1 VGFSELTGGDNDR
14 KSSVVA
20 KWLAICCSVFVIY
33 TMATLSMQELQLLA
47 LFLAFSLAVAFV
59 HYPLNPK
66 RPDFLPFVVLDLILA
81 AFSFSFAIYIYFDYW
96 EFIFRVG
103 SPTPWD
109 LFFGIVC
116 IVLILEAT
124 RRVVGLPLLIIA
136 FAFLAYCF
144 FGQFLPPPL
153 SHKGYGV
160 ERIATTLFMSVNGIF
175 GVPLKVMTNFIY
187 LFIAFGAVFE
197 TCRGTE
203 FFIDLASAVFGKHR
217 GGPAKV
223 AVAVSAM
230 MGTVSGS
237 AVANTVTT
245 GTLTIPLMKR
255 IGFEPRVAGAVEA
268 TASTG
273 GQLMPPVM
281 GAAAFIMAE
290 YLGIAYID
298 VCKAAVI
305 PAVLY
310 FLAIYSVVH
319 FYSLK
324 IGIKGLA
331 VAEIPSIK
339 AVLRDKWMFIVPLIT
354 LIVILIYGYSP
365 RIAVLYAMLSTVI
378 MSFFRKQSRMTP
390 ARILDALAKTGYNSV
405 LVVCACATAGV
416 VIGVVLLTGMGAKI
430 TALVISL
437 SAGSLILA
445 LPIVMLASLLFGMGL
460 PTVVCYVLLASTV
473 APSLIDM
480 GVSPLGAHLYIF
492 YFGMLCMVTPPVSF
506 AAYAGAAIANADPMK
521 TGWTAWTF
529 ALAGFLLPYM
539 FVYNNALLLVGSV
552 FEISFAILTAVI
564 GVICLGIGVIG
575 YFIEKTHIL
584 ERLIFFAAAF
594 LLIKTGL
601 ITDIAGLIC
610 VLAVVFLQ
618 LKKRKKNVRPE
629 GLAQKDQMV
638 YRTDSS
644 E

>member
-1 VGFSELTGGDNDR
+1 MTEKKAAEESQSKIR
-14 KSSVVA
+14 SVVA

-81 AFSFSFAIYIYFDYW
+81 ALSFSFAIYIYFDYW

-144 FGQFLPPPL
+144 FGQFLPAPL

-187 LFIAFGAVFE
+187 LFIAFGAFFE
-197 TCRGTE
+197 TCHGTE
-203 FFIDLASAVFGKHR
+203 FFIDLANAIFGKHR

-255 IGFEPRVAGAVEA
+255 IGFERHIAGAVEA

-290 YLGIAYID
+290 YLGIAYIE

-319 FYSLK
+319 FYSLR
-324 IGIKGLA
+324 IGIQGLPA
-331 VAEIPSIK
+331 DEIPSVK
-339 AVLRDKWMFIVPLIT
+339 LVLRDKWMFTIPLII

-365 RIAVLYAMLSTVI
+365 RIAVLYTLLATVI

-390 ARILDALAKTGYNSV
+390 SRILDALAKTGYNSI
-405 LVVCACATAGV
+405 LVACACATAGV
-416 VIGVVLLTGMGAKI
+416 VIGVVLLTGIGAKI
-430 TALVISL
+430 TSLVISL

-445 LPIVMLASLLFGMGL
+445 LPIVMLASLIFGMGL

-480 GVSPLGAHLYIF
+480 GVTPIGAHLFIF

-506 AAYAGAAIANADPMK
+506 AAYAGAGIANADPMK

-539 FVYNNALLLVGSV
+539 FVYNSSLLLIGSV
-552 FEISFAILTAVI
+552 IDISFAVLTAVI

-575 YFIEKTHIL
+575 YFLEKTSAGQ
-584 ERLIFFAAAF
+584 RLIFFAAAL

-610 VLAVVFLQ
+610 VLTVIFLQ
-618 LKKRKKNVRPE
+618 LKSRKKTILE
-629 GLAQKDQMV
+629 KELK
-638 YRTDSS
+638 
-644 E
+644 